1 MAKTISRL
9 VHEQLHM
16 IGKEATNEQI
26 KRAYDRNRKNSI
38 SGGNKFYI
46 ASGIVSYLL
55 LNKII

>member
-9 VHEQLHM
+9 VQEQLFM

-26 KRAYDRNRKNSI
+26 KRAYDRNRKNSV

-46 ASGIVSYLL
+46 ASGIVDYLL